1 LAKIGLVSAMAETPE
16 DIQFEEE
23 DASNVGPALLEDGYG
38 TDVEDDEG
46 DQTDIED
53 DDDGDDGQKDLK
65 RAELQQ
71 LLDRQFSADD
81 GPVSATDA
89 NQARVQ
95 LRQLLNR
102 SPGTTTTTTDSTGQ
116 PLVNAATA
124 APVLRDIP
132 SNNKPGGATTQW
144 GIQSYGAVRFE
155 PSKTSQSL
163 RQGLVEQRQIADSMY
178 IDSRFAP
185 VEDYDYAYQPPI
197 PGVAPYYYGRYITVV
212 PRS

>member
-1 LAKIGLVSAMAETPE
+1 MTA
-16 DIQFEEE
+16 D
-23 DASNVGPALLEDGYG
+23 DGNQ
-38 TDVEDDEG
+38 TDVGEDDG
-46 DQTDIED
+46 DQTDIEIDD
-53 DDDGDDGQKDLK
+53 DDDGGQKDLK

-71 LLDRQFSADD
+71 ELDRQFS
-81 GPVSATDA
+81 
-89 NQARVQ
+89 
-95 LRQLLNR
+95 
-102 SPGTTTTTTDSTGQ
+102 TTTTTTDSTGQ
-116 PLVNAATA
+116 PVVNAATA

-178 IDSRFAP
+178 VDSRFAP

-197 PGVAPYYYGRYITVV
+197 PGVAPYYYGRYI
-212 PRS
+212 